1 MILENQKAIVTG
13 GGDGIG
19 RGIAL
24 RLAEEGADIAVVDI
38 NAQSAEKASEE
49 VRKKGRKSL
58 PLVLD
63 VSNHKD
69 VKKAVDTVLREWGQI
84 DIVVNNA
91 GISPKKNGVKVNL
104 VEMSDEEWDRVIRV
118 NLTGMFY
125 FCKACLPSMMARRY
139 GKIVNI
145 SSVSGKTG
153 GFAGG
158 IHYVTSKAGII
169 GFTKALAKEVAPYG
183 LNANVVMPSRIE
195 TKLGLNISQELL
207 QLRLSQ
213 IPLGRFG
220 TPEDVAEGVL
230 FLVNHRASSWMTGAT
245 LNLSGGALMD

>member
-84 DIVVNNA
+84 DIFDNWRYRPRNFIA
-91 GISPKKNGVKVNL
+91 AAALSLFPY
-104 VEMSDEEWDRVIRV
+104 IREPR
-118 NLTGMFY
+118 
-125 FCKACLPSMMARRY
+125 KRR
-139 GKIVNI
+139 I
-145 SSVSGKTG
+145 
-153 GFAGG
+153 
-158 IHYVTSKAGII
+158 
-169 GFTKALAKEVAPYG
+169 
-183 LNANVVMPSRIE
+183 
-195 TKLGLNISQELL
+195 LG
-207 QLRLSQ
+207 
-213 IPLGRFG
+213 IPLF
-220 TPEDVAEGVL
+220 
-230 FLVNHRASSWMTGAT
+230 
-245 LNLSGGALMD
+245 AL